1 MLKKGKVLSAVLGVS
16 LLFNSTFMPIAMAT
30 SVFDAGTIV
39 VEEGY
44 DPFSDEEVQKP
55 KTELT
60 MKEKVAKILE
70 EEKNAKNKSS
80 IEGVAKGH
88 IYIPKGTKFKVELVE
103 DASSKNMKKHQP
115 VEIKMVD
122 NLIINGVIV
131 IPKGT
136 IGLGYVHEV
145 QKAAGFGR
153 KGVLR
158 IAGYEIKT
166 VNNIVVSL
174 KKGLQGQGSTDGG
187 AVAVAAAVSLLGGFF
202 MKGSN
207 INYPAGTN
215 FEVEVKN
222 NVDLQATPE
231 NLQDVMNPNIPRGV
245 ELQIDVK

>member
-1 MLKKGKVLSAVLGVS
+1 MLKKGKVLSTVLGVS

-44 DPFSDEEVQKP
+44 DPFLDEEAQKP

-70 EEKNAKNKSS
+70 EEKNAKNKSG

-166 VNNIVVSL
+166 VNNIVVPL